1 MKRHKSAAIAA
12 GLMAFSLSAG
22 AYAATDPGPG
32 WTLLDQQTIRYFE
45 PGNVPPGDANAGSGI
60 SGGPGSSDW
69 LLTNTETIR
78 VFVPAKD
85 SGGQLISTSFSGTSQ
100 DRQRVP
106 LGQLTVN
113 GSLTKDA
120 PYSDNNP
127 AHWAS
132 ARAGDSLRY
141 SVPRYQVTHQAFSVY
156 NQYGWEY
163 RTISHF
169 VDTYRVSQEVD
180 AGNGVVFVDNHTYTQ
195 SRDQAG
201 PWGSASLDAG
211 LNQFVRN
218 GVVNGLDRLSDLA
231 FAVATNTTGAASRA
245 GSGTGKASSFL
256 SDKNSGASKE
266 RLDGSFKRKSIGAD
280 KAAASKSKERP
291 VTGGIALIARLPLVV
306 LAAPTPAPTPTP
318 QNQNQQGQNQQGQN
332 QQGQNQNQNQQGQ
345 SQQGQNQ
352 NQQGQNQVTQ
362 ADWVGTWTTQL
373 GTTFTLTA
381 VGADQIQ
388 VSVTLFGNTYSEVG
402 TLNGDCK
409 ELKKD
414 TGSVK
419 FAMHFHQDQN
429 PVNWEGDGR
438 APVIGSFHIT
448 PAAKQ

>member
-306 LAAPTPAPTPTP
+306 LATPTPAPQNQQGQN

-332 QQGQNQNQNQQGQ
+332 QQGQNQQNQ
-345 SQQGQNQ
+345 QNQ
-352 NQQGQNQVTQ
+352 NQQGNHFSKADWLGIWQTARGNQIEFRDAGGNQVE
-362 ADWVGTWTTQL
+362 V
-373 GTTFTLTA
+373 
-381 VGADQIQ
+381 I
-388 VSVTLFGNTYSEVG
+388 VSAIGVDVVA
-402 TLNGDCK
+402 TLNGGCDALQK
-409 ELKKD
+409 PNGPGPIHVDLHVHPADED
-414 TGSVK
+414 HPVTMDG
-419 FAMHFHQDQN
+419 HFRVPPNDIQVTTLTHQ
-429 PVNWEGDGR
+429 
-438 APVIGSFHIT
+438 
-448 PAAKQ
+448 